1 MTATAAAQT
10 ARRPKADVFTWEPP
24 VSSSFMTRKLNLHT
38 DQARRAFEK
47 TFLDG
52 QRAVSLLASFLPFV
66 TTPEN
71 FAAVQALITKEFDEL
86 DKELRESQ
94 ERFDV
99 LWNNACT
106 GPWEFAS
113 YSKPL
118 EGEIRCFTPEAKRL
132 IDIFHAYD
140 DLIMRL
146 DALRWAGVI
155 KISDAVQ
162 LNNHLKRRVLGAP
175 NRLTALWIR
184 ARNSLK
190 RNDKTTV
197 AAAKGLPVP
206 DDLQQRLAETDAAMT
221 EIAATNVQAVEEI
234 DLPTAVAA

>member
-1 MTATAAAQT
+1 MTASNAAQS
-10 ARRPKADVFTWEPP
+10 ARRPKSDVFTWEPP

-47 TFLDG
+47 TFIDG
-52 QRAVSLLASFLPFV
+52 QRALSLLASFLPFV

-71 FAAVQALITKEFDEL
+71 FAAVQALIAKEFDEL
-86 DKELRESQ
+86 DKELRDSQ
-94 ERFDV
+94 ERFEH
-99 LWNNACT
+99 LWNGACT

-132 IDIFHAYD
+132 IDLYHAYD

-155 KISDAVQ
+155 KISDSVQ

-184 ARNSLK
+184 ARNSIK
-190 RNDKTTV
+190 RSEKTT
-197 AAAKGLPVP
+197 AAAKNGIPVP
-206 DDLQQRLAETDAAMT
+206 ADLQKHLDETDAAMI
-221 EIAATNVQAVEEI
+221 EIAAANVQAIEEL
-234 DLPTAVAA
+234 DLPNAVAA

>member
-1 MTATAAAQT
+1 MTASTAAQS
-10 ARRPKADVFTWEPP
+10 ARRPKIDVFTWEPP
-24 VSSSFMTRKLNLHT
+24 VSSSFMTRKLDLHT
-38 DQARRAFEK
+38 DQARRAFEN
-47 TFLDG
+47 TFIDG
-52 QRAVSLLASFLPFV
+52 QRALSLLASFLPFV

-71 FAAVQALITKEFDEL
+71 FATVQSLIAKEFDEL
-86 DKELRESQ
+86 DKELRDSQ
-94 ERFDV
+94 ERFEH
-99 LWNNACT
+99 LWNGACT

-132 IDIFHAYD
+132 IDLYHAYD

-155 KISDAVQ
+155 KISDSVQ

-190 RNDKTTV
+190 RSEKTT
-197 AAAKGLPVP
+197 AAAKNGIPVP
-206 DDLQQRLAETDAAMT
+206 ADLQKHLEATDAAME
-221 EIAATNVQAVEEI
+221 EIAAANVQAIEEA